1 MELSD
6 PLHRRTFPRQKLTEW
21 CSLCLGGG
29 IGRAPSKESGAELVC
44 FLKKNRFLFS
54 AGFSAQELGPIASLV
69 CLVLAASEERVL
81 VSSIDH

>member
-6 PLHRRTFPRQKLTEW
+6 PRHRRTFPRQKLTEW

-29 IGRAPSKESGAELVC
+29 TGYAPSKESGAELVC
-44 FLKKNRFLFS
+44 FLMKNLRLFS
-54 AGFSAQELGPIASLV
+54 DGLRAHEFEPIISLL
-69 CLVLAASEERVL
+69 CLVGLEADL

>member
-29 IGRAPSKESGAELVC
+29 NGSAPSKESGAEFVC
-44 FLKKNRFLFS
+44 FLKKNRLLFS
-54 AGFSAQELGPIASLV
+54 AGFSAHELGPITSLV
-69 CLVLAASEERVL
+69 CLVHPAIEERVL
-81 VSSIDH
+81 VSSMDH